1 MCAMFIPEVAELG
14 IVGAETL
21 GPIAERFGG
30 KIAGKV
36 LGYASKNPIM
46 ATAAVTALSS
56 SFGHHQD
63 HAIHTDMAD
72 HVQTFK
78 NVYSEKSHK
87 IKVSHDPSIYYNRGH

>member
-36 LGYASKNPIM
+36 LGYASKNPMVEKRIM
-46 ATAAVTALSS
+46 Y
-56 SFGHHQD
+56 
-63 HAIHTDMAD
+63 I
-72 HVQTFK
+72 
-78 NVYSEKSHK
+78 
-87 IKVSHDPSIYYNRGH
+87 